1 MQESSKLP
9 PVLQPL
15 QIGPEDVRL
24 HHRLVHRSREEGG
37 ASDYDQIVCLYMAKI
52 PNWISGFSSEH
63 QNESAEMFI
72 GHYPPYIHR
81 ALPFRRSRFAISAI
95 RTSPKYLTRQTLKN
109 RFKIRGL
116 FIAVG
121 IWISD
126 KSGILKLQCVWYGIL
141 PCTLHK
147 LLQFLKL
154 VEMHLRYSDYLNI
167 VVAGIPNTKLRRI
180 TRPRLAIRKKTRR
193 FVNYSCMNLLK
204 RTLSFS
210 TRARFEYLYF
220 RRIWRI
226 LV

>member
-1 MQESSKLP
+1 MSGY
-9 PVLQPL
+9 
-15 QIGPEDVRL
+15 IIDWFID
-24 HHRLVHRSREEGG
+24 RERK
-37 ASDYDQIVCLYMAKI
+37 AALRIMIKSYVFIWPKFLAKH
-52 PNWISGFSSEH
+52 PGLGLSTETRVPKFSSG
-63 QNESAEMFI
+63 I
-72 GHYPPYIHR
+72 IPPYIHR

-180 TRPRLAIRKKTRR
+180 TRPRLAIRKKLADSWIIR
-193 FVNYSCMNLLK
+193 V
-204 RTLSFS
+204 
-210 TRARFEYLYF
+210 
-220 RRIWRI
+220 
-226 LV
+226 